1 MMYIVR
7 LKLQKGPEEYYFDSY
22 LAACEFRARCEEQH
36 CEADLI
42 TIHNEPYYE
51 KVVD

>member
-7 LKLQKGPEEYYFDSY
+7 LKLRKGPEEYYFDSY
-22 LAACEFRARCEEQH
+22 LAAWEFMARCDKLDIDFIRVP
-36 CEADLI
+36 AVSW
-42 TIHNEPYYE
+42 TE